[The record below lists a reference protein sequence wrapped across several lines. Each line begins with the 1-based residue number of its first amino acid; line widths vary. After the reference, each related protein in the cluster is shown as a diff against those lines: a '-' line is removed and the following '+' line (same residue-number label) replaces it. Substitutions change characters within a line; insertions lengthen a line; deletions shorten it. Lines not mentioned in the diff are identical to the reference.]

1 MTKIFI
7 TFLLVAILPFAI
19 VTNAADELS
28 PPDNYYEYD
37 PDIDQP
43 EITIREEK
51 DKFIEEYRMNGNLYM
66 IKVSPKNMPA
76 YFLIKKELNGDWIR
90 EDTEDRSTVI
100 PMWVIG
106 EF

>member
-1 MTKIFI
+1 MYKYIF
-7 TFLLVAILPFAI
+7 TLSLLFFFHLGFSENTEDI
-19 VTNAADELS
+19 S
-28 PPDNYYEYD
+28 PPPADYEYD
-37 PDIDQP
+37 ASLDQP